1 MSYRPREIAIRAR
14 EAAAFVLRTLE
25 RERLVERFLHSYATE
40 FNRPGRTAQ
49 PARFRELLE
58 TIGREALLAMVTWVD
73 HEAPRRL
80 GVRRGPRQR
89 GQPDTSLHL
98 FREEF
103 LAGLR
108 QALSWTPGEL
118 EMFRHDLDL
127 YKRLDAGESRPPR
140 ARRAS
145 NVVGGP
151 FVDRCG
157 IILDP
162 AMLDKARRAAGKFET
177 QLRAITEEILKKV
190 FSRRREN

>member
-1 MSYRPREIAIRAR
+1 MSYRPRQIAIRAR
-14 EAAAFVLRTLE
+14 EAATLVLRTLE

-80 GVRRGPRQR
+80 GVRGGPRQP
-89 GQPDTSLHL
+89 GPSLPL

-103 LAGLR
+103 LVGLR
-108 QALSWTPGEL
+108 QALSWTPGEF
-118 EMFRHDLDL
+118 EMFRHDMDL

-145 NVVGGP
+145 KVVGGP

-177 QLRAITEEILKKV
+177 QLRAITEDILKKV

>member
-1 MSYRPREIAIRAR
+1 MSYRPRQIAIRAR
-14 EAAAFVLRTLE
+14 EAATLVLRTLE

-80 GVRRGPRQR
+80 GVRGGPRQ
-89 GQPDTSLHL
+89 PDPSLPL

-103 LAGLR
+103 LVGLC
-108 QALSWTPGEL
+108 QALSWTPDEF
-118 EMFRHDLDL
+118 EMFRHDMDL

-140 ARRAS
+140 AHRAS

-177 QLRAITEEILKKV
+177 QLRAITEDILKKV